1 MKCIV
6 WLIDNRIGEQG
17 AKAMGEMLKV
27 NTTLTML
34 DMGGGVTS
42 QNDNIMKGN
51 FTFSVDM
58 SDSLRYNQMVHSIIV

>member
-1 MKCIV
+1 
-6 WLIDNRIGEQG
+6 
-17 AKAMGEMLKV
+17 MGEMLKV

-51 FTFSVDM
+51 KW
-58 SDSLRYNQMVHSIIV
+58 